1 MIDQIVAFNKNFV
14 ESKGYEKYLTDKYPD
29 KKLAVL
35 SCMDTRLTEL
45 LPAALGL
52 KNGDAKIIKNAG
64 GLVIS
69 AFDLAMR
76 SIIVAV
82 YELGVEE
89 IMVVA
94 HSHCGACHM
103 SYEHFHDEMLS
114 RGVSD
119 QTLDTI
125 RKCGI
130 DLNAWLEGFR
140 DTPDSVRK
148 TVETIRTHPLMPRDI
163 IVRGFIIDSETGELE
178 EVSSS
183 R

>member
-1 MIDQIVAFNKNFV
+1 
-14 ESKGYEKYLTDKYPD
+14 
-29 KKLAVL
+29 
-35 SCMDTRLTEL
+35 
-45 LPAALGL
+45 
-52 KNGDAKIIKNAG
+52 
-64 GLVIS
+64 
-69 AFDLAMR
+69 
-76 SIIVAV
+76 
-82 YELGVEE
+82 
-89 IMVVA
+89 
-94 HSHCGACHM
+94 M

-140 DTPDSVRK
+140 DTPDSVRR